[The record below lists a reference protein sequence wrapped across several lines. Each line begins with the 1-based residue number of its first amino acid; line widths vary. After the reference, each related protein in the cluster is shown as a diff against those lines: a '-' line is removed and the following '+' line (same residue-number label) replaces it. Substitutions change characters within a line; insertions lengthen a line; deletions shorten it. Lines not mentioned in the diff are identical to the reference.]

1 MYMVINETVKQVI
14 EGSAF
19 LTLVT
24 VNADGTPHPI
34 IAGKGAVSGDQVIFG
49 IYKMEQTQKNLLQ
62 NNQAWIV
69 GATMVAGPQGFR
81 LRGTA
86 SVRDKQLIFIATQAD
101 RLI

>member
-34 IAGKGAVSGDQVIFG
+34 IAGKGETSGDEVIFG

-69 GATMVAGPQGFR
+69 GSTRVEGPQGFR

-86 SVRDKQLIFIATQAD
+86 AVRDKQLIFTATQAD

>member
-1 MYMVINETVKQVI
+1 MIIHETVKQVI

-34 IAGKGAVSGDQVIFG
+34 IAGKGEVSGDQVTFG

-62 NNQAWIV
+62 NNHAWIV
-69 GATMVAGPQGFR
+69 GATMAEGPQGFR
-81 LRGTA
+81 LSGTA
-86 SVRDKQLIFIATQAD
+86 AVRDKQLIFTATQAD
-101 RLI
+101 KLI

>member
-1 MYMVINETVKQVI
+1 MIITETVKQVI

-24 VNADGTPHPI
+24 INADGTAHPI
-34 IAGKGAVSGDQVIFG
+34 IAGKGEVSGDQVIFG
-49 IYKMEQTQKNLLQ
+49 IYKMEQTQKNLLE

-69 GATMVAGPQGFR
+69 GATVVTGPQGFR

-86 SVRDKQLIFIATQAD
+86 AVRDKQLIFIATQAD